1 SGLAPVINIEKKK
14 IVNNSK
20 DTVGTITEI
29 YHYLQLIYAHIGV
42 YYDIQ
47 NNQPYQKYNIE
58 QIMNKLLNFFNNKKI
73 IILSP
78 LHDNQKKIFHSFI
91 LS

>member
-1 SGLAPVINIEKKK
+1 K

-47 NNQPYQKYNIE
+47 NNQPYQKYIASLVFIDE
-58 QIMNKLLNFFNNKKI
+58 ISKKYRARFGCVPENHVQAFLFGLKPCI
-73 IILSP
+73 CMRNSI
-78 LHDNQKKIFHSFI
+78 NTM
-91 LS
+91 